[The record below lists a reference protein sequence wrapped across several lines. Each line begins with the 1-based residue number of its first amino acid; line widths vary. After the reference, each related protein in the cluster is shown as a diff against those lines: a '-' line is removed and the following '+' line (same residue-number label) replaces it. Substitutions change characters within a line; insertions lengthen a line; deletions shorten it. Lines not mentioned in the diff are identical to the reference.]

1 MIFEYNSRRKQITRQ
16 LGSFTFNLHGQT
28 FKDTGAKMLQLI
40 ARRNVCDRYN
50 ADCTPPCLFV
60 RRIFA

>member
-1 MIFEYNSRRKQITRQ
+1 MLFEYNSRRKQIRRQ

>member
-1 MIFEYNSRRKQITRQ
+1 MTRQ
-16 LGSFTFNLHGQT
+16 LGSFSFNLHGQT

-50 ADCTPPCLFV
+50 ADCSRPCFFA